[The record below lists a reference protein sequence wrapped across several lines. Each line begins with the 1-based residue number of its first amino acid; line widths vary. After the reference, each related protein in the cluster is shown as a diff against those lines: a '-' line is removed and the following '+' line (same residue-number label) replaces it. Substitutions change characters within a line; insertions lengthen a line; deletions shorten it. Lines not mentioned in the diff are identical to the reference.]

1 MRLLLESLNVKT
13 LKCKDMRKDDNYRL
27 LAIYLMSVVMLI
39 VAMVIL
45 IC

>member
-1 MRLLLESLNVKT
+1 
-13 LKCKDMRKDDNYRL
+13 MRKDDNYRL
-27 LAIYLMSVVMLI
+27 LVIYLMSVVMLI

>member
-1 MRLLLESLNVKT
+1 
-13 LKCKDMRKDDNYRL
+13 MRKDDNYRL